1 MVQAGSAVDHERSK
15 RRVTR
20 DDTLFERIDQ
30 LLLLLLFC
38 CIMHSIHCIQQTDRR
53 YRDNNKR
60 NGNGQMECST
70 NSTDRLSSL
79 RRRRFSFSM
88 CVGSRCVCVC
98 VCVYVFELIWG
109 KGWKHVALLLL
120 LLSAVV
126 FLSLSRSQSR
136 KRTDPSIKKNTYQS
150 LIFSLSLPPPHPPPS
165 PLN

>member
-88 CVGSRCVCVC
+88 CVGSQCVCVC
-98 VCVYVFELIWG
+98 VCVFELMWG

-126 FLSLSRSQSR
+126 FLSLSLVAKAERG
-136 KRTDPSIKKNTYQS
+136 RT
-150 LIFSLSLPPPHPPPS
+150 
-165 PLN
+165 PL